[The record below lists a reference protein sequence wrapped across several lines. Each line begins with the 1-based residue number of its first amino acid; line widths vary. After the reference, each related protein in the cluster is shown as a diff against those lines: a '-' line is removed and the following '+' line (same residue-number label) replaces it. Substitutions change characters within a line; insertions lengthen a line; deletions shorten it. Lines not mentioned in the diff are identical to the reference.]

1 MNYLDTESTEKE
13 NEAIKNLKEESKKDS
28 GKVEKKDKEVS
39 IAVNFYRILKL
50 VWVYDK
56 KYLIIEFLLTI
67 VKSILPFVLAW
78 YSALFINKITSGE
91 LTTIY
96 DPVLFSIVIIYLTLP
111 FFMGLADV
119 WYSYFFNKFY
129 VFFGQYIHLMF
140 IEKRHSIDIQ
150 TYENVD
156 FNNLVVR
163 VNENEEK
170 ILWFTDWFFYIFGKV
185 VILSSV
191 ALILFS
197 YRWWFLPVLVL
208 SILPDLILQ
217 IKFGKIKYSIWDAK
231 SEVKRKFNLL
241 TGYFSDLAS
250 LTEIKIFKN
259 KDYFK
264 NSIRQL
270 LSSFNVELNDNENK
284 RTKYKNLT
292 TLVEL
297 SVGAF
302 IVFFLMSDVIN
313 KNLAVGTFIFLLGRM
328 SDSRDSIS
336 ELFRGFSIL
345 SSDNKFVTDVFKFL
359 DTKNIVKNGVKKIGD
374 KTPEIEFKDV
384 YFSYP
389 GKKKNVL
396 NNLNFKIKSGE
407 KIAIVGVNGAGK
419 TTLTKLIMRFYD
431 VKKGLISV
439 GGENIKDIDFSDYYM
454 RIGFLSQNYAHYKL
468 PVKEVVALGNT
479 NLPLDME
486 RVIESAKKA
495 GAHEFISAWENG
507 YETQLGNEF
516 DNGVEPSVGQW
527 QKLALTRMFYKNPQ
541 IWILDEPTASI
552 DSIAEMSIFQEL
564 ESLPKDK
571 TVILISHRFN
581 TVKNADRIMVIEDGE
596 IKEFDSHY
604 KLMRIKDGRY
614 RKLFELQKKS
624 FETN

>member
-1 MNYLDTESTEKE
+1 
-13 NEAIKNLKEESKKDS
+13 
-28 GKVEKKDKEVS
+28 
-39 IAVNFYRILKL
+39 
-50 VWVYDK
+50 
-56 KYLIIEFLLTI
+56 
-67 VKSILPFVLAW
+67 
-78 YSALFINKITSGE
+78 
-91 LTTIY
+91 
-96 DPVLFSIVIIYLTLP
+96 
-111 FFMGLADV
+111 
-119 WYSYFFNKFY
+119 
-129 VFFGQYIHLMF
+129 MF
-140 IEKRHSIDIQ
+140 IEKRHTIDIQ
-150 TYENVD
+150 TYENAD

-241 TGYFSDLAS
+241 TWYFSDLAS

-264 NSIRQL
+264 NSISQL
-270 LSSFNVELNDNENK
+270 LGSFNVELNDNENR

-302 IVFFLMSDVIN
+302 IVFYLMNDVVD
-313 KNLAVGTFIFLLGRM
+313 KTLAVGTFIFLLGRM

-359 DTKNIVKNGVKKIGD
+359 DTKKVVKNGRKKIGD
-374 KTPEIEFKDV
+374 NTPEIEFSDV
-384 YFSYP
+384 SFAYP
-389 GKKKNVL
+389 DTKKNVL
-396 NNLNFKIKSGE
+396 NNFNFKIKSGE

-431 VKKGLISV
+431 VKQGSISID
-439 GGENIKDIDFSDYYM
+439 GENIKNIELSDYYN

-468 PVKEVVALGNT
+468 PVKEAIALGDT
-479 NLPLDME
+479 STPLDLD

-495 GAHEFISAWENG
+495 GAHEFISAWEHG
-507 YETQLGNEF
+507 YETQLGKEF

-552 DSIAEMSIFQEL
+552 DSVAEMSIFQEL
-564 ESLPKDK
+564 ENLPKDK

-581 TVKNADRIMVIEDGE
+581 TVKNANRIMVIEDGE

-604 KLMRIKDGRY
+604 KLMRITDSRY